1 MASDLKKVGLVFNA
15 DGTTDFIKSL
25 NSVNASLKE
34 NYQDFK
40 AVQAQYD
47 ENTTSSQKLLD
58 KLDYLNSTYDL
69 QKNKVRVLAE
79 ELKSLETSYQLLTKL
94 KKFQFI
100 KNNSLKL
107 NDGRTIQQAISDNN
121 YLRKL
126 KNFYNSIVNNRS
138 TKQRITEVNNSYFE
152 CRNLNYDV
160 KEIRNKIEKI
170 TQEIETTEFEISK
183 LNSIEFDF

>member
-1 MASDLKKVGLVFNA
+1 MSKINEEESNLNTLMTNIKEHLYSTSIKEL
-15 DGTTDFIKSL
+15 DGSETVL
-25 NSVNASLKE
+25 E
-34 NYQDFK
+34 NYKQD
-40 AVQAQYD
+40 
-47 ENTTSSQKLLD
+47 LD
-58 KLDYLNSTYDL
+58 
-69 QKNKVRVLAE
+69 E

-107 NDGRTIQQAISDNN
+107 SDGRTIQQAIADNN

-160 KEIRNKIEKI
+160 KEIKNKIEKI

>member
-1 MASDLKKVGLVFNA
+1 MKLNLTTLMSKINEEESNLNTLMTNIKEHLYSTSIKEL
-15 DGTTDFIKSL
+15 DGSETVL
-25 NSVNASLKE
+25 E
-34 NYQDFK
+34 NYK
-40 AVQAQYD
+40 QY
-47 ENTTSSQKLLD
+47 LD
-58 KLDYLNSTYDL
+58 
-69 QKNKVRVLAE
+69 E

>member
-1 MASDLKKVGLVFNA
+1 MKLNLTTLMSKINEEESNLNTLMTNIKEHLYSTSIKEL
-15 DGTTDFIKSL
+15 DGSETVL
-25 NSVNASLKE
+25 E
-34 NYQDFK
+34 NYKQD
-40 AVQAQYD
+40 
-47 ENTTSSQKLLD
+47 LD
-58 KLDYLNSTYDL
+58 
-69 QKNKVRVLAE
+69 E

-152 CRNLNYDV
+152 CRNLNYNV

>member
-1 MASDLKKVGLVFNA
+1 MKLNLTTLMSKINEEESNLNTLMTNIKEHLYSTSIKEL
-15 DGTTDFIKSL
+15 DGSETVL
-25 NSVNASLKE
+25 E
-34 NYQDFK
+34 NYKQD
-40 AVQAQYD
+40 
-47 ENTTSSQKLLD
+47 LD
-58 KLDYLNSTYDL
+58 
-69 QKNKVRVLAE
+69 E

-160 KEIRNKIEKI
+160 KEIKNKIEKI

>member
-1 MASDLKKVGLVFNA
+1 MSKINEEESNLNTLMTNIKEHLYSTSIKEL
-15 DGTTDFIKSL
+15 DGSETVL
-25 NSVNASLKE
+25 E
-34 NYQDFK
+34 NYKQD
-40 AVQAQYD
+40 
-47 ENTTSSQKLLD
+47 LD
-58 KLDYLNSTYDL
+58 
-69 QKNKVRVLAE
+69 E

-121 YLRKL
+121 YLGKL

>member
-47 ENTTSSQKLLD
+47 ENTTSSQKLLY

-79 ELKSLETSYQLLTKL
+79 ELKYLEKL
-94 KKFQFI
+94 I
-100 KNNSLKL
+100 KNQDNSKDQEEKNNTKIKKEPSKYAWEEKSLK
-107 NDGRTIQQAISDNN
+107 NKYI
-121 YLRKL
+121 
-126 KNFYNSIVNNRS
+126 
-138 TKQRITEVNNSYFE
+138 
-152 CRNLNYDV
+152 
-160 KEIRNKIEKI
+160 KIE
-170 TQEIETTEFEISK
+170 
-183 LNSIEFDF
+183 

>member
-1 MASDLKKVGLVFNA
+1 MKLNLTTLMSKINEEESNLNTLMTNIKEHLYSTSIKEL
-15 DGTTDFIKSL
+15 DGSETVL
-25 NSVNASLKE
+25 E
-34 NYQDFK
+34 NYKQD
-40 AVQAQYD
+40 
-47 ENTTSSQKLLD
+47 LD
-58 KLDYLNSTYDL
+58 
-69 QKNKVRVLAE
+69 E

-183 LNSIEFDF
+183 LNSIEFDL

>member
-1 MASDLKKVGLVFNA
+1 MKLNLTTLMSKINEEESNLNTLMTNVKEHLYSTSIKEL
-15 DGTTDFIKSL
+15 DGSETVL
-25 NSVNASLKE
+25 E
-34 NYQDFK
+34 NYKQD
-40 AVQAQYD
+40 
-47 ENTTSSQKLLD
+47 LD
-58 KLDYLNSTYDL
+58 
-69 QKNKVRVLAE
+69 E

-107 NDGRTIQQAISDNN
+107 SDGRTIQQAISDNN

>member
-1 MASDLKKVGLVFNA
+1 MNKINEEESNLNTLMTNIKEHLYSTSIKEL
-15 DGTTDFIKSL
+15 DGSETVL
-25 NSVNASLKE
+25 E
-34 NYQDFK
+34 NYKQD
-40 AVQAQYD
+40 
-47 ENTTSSQKLLD
+47 LD
-58 KLDYLNSTYDL
+58 
-69 QKNKVRVLAE
+69 E

-107 NDGRTIQQAISDNN
+107 SDGRTIQQAISDNN

>member
-1 MASDLKKVGLVFNA
+1 MKLNLTTLMSKINEEESNLNTLMSNIKEHLYSTSIKELDGSETVLEDYKQDL
-15 DGTTDFIKSL
+15 D
-25 NSVNASLKE
+25 
-34 NYQDFK
+34 
-40 AVQAQYD
+40 
-47 ENTTSSQKLLD
+47 
-58 KLDYLNSTYDL
+58 
-69 QKNKVRVLAE
+69 E
-79 ELKSLETSYQLLTKL
+79 ELKSLETTYTLLTKL
-94 KKFQFI
+94 KKFQFE

-107 NDGRTIQQAISDNN
+107 SDGRTIQQAISDNN

-160 KEIRNKIEKI
+160 KEIKNKIEKI

>member
-1 MASDLKKVGLVFNA
+1 MKLNLTTLMNKINEEESNLNTLMTNIKEHLYSISIKEL
-15 DGTTDFIKSL
+15 DGSETVL
-25 NSVNASLKE
+25 E
-34 NYQDFK
+34 NYKQD
-40 AVQAQYD
+40 
-47 ENTTSSQKLLD
+47 LD
-58 KLDYLNSTYDL
+58 
-69 QKNKVRVLAE
+69 E

>member
-1 MASDLKKVGLVFNA
+1 MKLNLTTLMSKINEEESNLNTLMTNIKEHLYSTSIKEL
-15 DGTTDFIKSL
+15 DGSETVL
-25 NSVNASLKE
+25 E
-34 NYQDFK
+34 NYKQD
-40 AVQAQYD
+40 
-47 ENTTSSQKLLD
+47 LD
-58 KLDYLNSTYDL
+58 
-69 QKNKVRVLAE
+69 E
-79 ELKSLETSYQLLTKL
+79 ELKPLETSYQLLTKL

>member
-1 MASDLKKVGLVFNA
+1 MKLNLTTLMSKINEEESNLNTLMTNIKEHLYSTSIKEL
-15 DGTTDFIKSL
+15 DGSETVL
-25 NSVNASLKE
+25 E
-34 NYQDFK
+34 NYKQD
-40 AVQAQYD
+40 
-47 ENTTSSQKLLD
+47 LD
-58 KLDYLNSTYDL
+58 
-69 QKNKVRVLAE
+69 E

-107 NDGRTIQQAISDNN
+107 SDGRTIQQAISDNN

-160 KEIRNKIEKI
+160 KEIRNKIKKI

-183 LNSIEFDF
+183 LNSIEFNF

>member
-1 MASDLKKVGLVFNA
+1 MKLNLTTLMSKINEEESNLNTLMTNIKEHLYSTSIKEL
-15 DGTTDFIKSL
+15 DGSETVL
-25 NSVNASLKE
+25 E
-34 NYQDFK
+34 NYKQD
-40 AVQAQYD
+40 
-47 ENTTSSQKLLD
+47 LD
-58 KLDYLNSTYDL
+58 
-69 QKNKVRVLAE
+69 E

-107 NDGRTIQQAISDNN
+107 SDGRTIQQAISDNN

-160 KEIRNKIEKI
+160 KEIRNKIKKI

-183 LNSIEFDF
+183 LNSIEFYF

>member
-1 MASDLKKVGLVFNA
+1 MKLNLTTLMNKINEEESNLNILMTNIKEHLYSTSIKEL
-15 DGTTDFIKSL
+15 DGSETVL
-25 NSVNASLKE
+25 E
-34 NYQDFK
+34 NYKQD
-40 AVQAQYD
+40 
-47 ENTTSSQKLLD
+47 LD
-58 KLDYLNSTYDL
+58 
-69 QKNKVRVLAE
+69 E

>member
-1 MASDLKKVGLVFNA
+1 MKLNLTTLMSKINEKESNLNTLMTNIKEHLYSTSIKEL
-15 DGTTDFIKSL
+15 DGSETVL
-25 NSVNASLKE
+25 E
-34 NYQDFK
+34 NYKQD
-40 AVQAQYD
+40 
-47 ENTTSSQKLLD
+47 LD
-58 KLDYLNSTYDL
+58 
-69 QKNKVRVLAE
+69 E

-107 NDGRTIQQAISDNN
+107 SDGRTIQQAISDNN

-160 KEIRNKIEKI
+160 KEIKNKIEKI

>member
-1 MASDLKKVGLVFNA
+1 MKLNLTTLMNKINEEESNLNTLMTNIKEHLYSTSIKEL
-15 DGTTDFIKSL
+15 DGSETVL
-25 NSVNASLKE
+25 E
-34 NYQDFK
+34 NYKQD
-40 AVQAQYD
+40 
-47 ENTTSSQKLLD
+47 LD
-58 KLDYLNSTYDL
+58 
-69 QKNKVRVLAE
+69 E

>member
-1 MASDLKKVGLVFNA
+1 MSKINEEESNLNTLMTNIKEHLYSTSIKEL
-15 DGTTDFIKSL
+15 DGSETVL
-25 NSVNASLKE
+25 E
-34 NYQDFK
+34 NYKQD
-40 AVQAQYD
+40 
-47 ENTTSSQKLLD
+47 LD
-58 KLDYLNSTYDL
+58 
-69 QKNKVRVLAE
+69 E

-107 NDGRTIQQAISDNN
+107 NDGRTIQQAIYDNN

>member
-1 MASDLKKVGLVFNA
+1 MSKINEEESNLNTLMTNIKEHLYSISIKEL
-15 DGTTDFIKSL
+15 DGSETVL
-25 NSVNASLKE
+25 E
-34 NYQDFK
+34 NYKQD
-40 AVQAQYD
+40 
-47 ENTTSSQKLLD
+47 LD
-58 KLDYLNSTYDL
+58 
-69 QKNKVRVLAE
+69 E

>member
-1 MASDLKKVGLVFNA
+1 MKLNLTTLMSKINEEESNLNTLMTNIKEHLYSISIKEL
-15 DGTTDFIKSL
+15 DGSETVL
-25 NSVNASLKE
+25 E
-34 NYQDFK
+34 NYKQD
-40 AVQAQYD
+40 
-47 ENTTSSQKLLD
+47 LD
-58 KLDYLNSTYDL
+58 
-69 QKNKVRVLAE
+69 E

-107 NDGRTIQQAISDNN
+107 SDGRTIQQAISDNN

-170 TQEIETTEFEISK
+170 TREIETTEFEISK

>member
-1 MASDLKKVGLVFNA
+1 MKLNLTTLMSKINEEESNLNTLMTNIKEHLYSISIKEL
-15 DGTTDFIKSL
+15 DGSETVL
-25 NSVNASLKE
+25 E
-34 NYQDFK
+34 NYKQD
-40 AVQAQYD
+40 
-47 ENTTSSQKLLD
+47 LD
-58 KLDYLNSTYDL
+58 
-69 QKNKVRVLAE
+69 E

-160 KEIRNKIEKI
+160 KEIKNKIEKI

>member
-1 MASDLKKVGLVFNA
+1 MSKINEEESNLNTLMTNIKEHLYSTSIKEL
-15 DGTTDFIKSL
+15 DGSETVL
-25 NSVNASLKE
+25 E
-34 NYQDFK
+34 NYKQD
-40 AVQAQYD
+40 
-47 ENTTSSQKLLD
+47 LD
-58 KLDYLNSTYDL
+58 
-69 QKNKVRVLAE
+69 E

-121 YLRKL
+121 YLRKI

>member
-1 MASDLKKVGLVFNA
+1 MKLNLTTLMSKINEEESNLNTLMTNIKEHLYSTSIKEL
-15 DGTTDFIKSL
+15 DGSETVL
-25 NSVNASLKE
+25 E
-34 NYQDFK
+34 NYKQD
-40 AVQAQYD
+40 
-47 ENTTSSQKLLD
+47 LD
-58 KLDYLNSTYDL
+58 
-69 QKNKVRVLAE
+69 E

-121 YLRKL
+121 YLGKL

>member
-1 MASDLKKVGLVFNA
+1 MKLNLTTLMNKINEEESNLNTLMSNIKEHLYSTSIKEL
-15 DGTTDFIKSL
+15 DGSETVL
-25 NSVNASLKE
+25 E
-34 NYQDFK
+34 NYKQD
-40 AVQAQYD
+40 
-47 ENTTSSQKLLD
+47 
-58 KLDYLNSTYDL
+58 LN
-69 QKNKVRVLAE
+69 E
-79 ELKSLETSYQLLTKL
+79 ELNSLETSYQLLTKL

-160 KEIRNKIEKI
+160 KEIKNKIEKI

>member
-1 MASDLKKVGLVFNA
+1 MKLNLTTLMSKINEEESNLNTLMTNIKEHLYSTSIKELDGSETVLEDYKQDL
-15 DGTTDFIKSL
+15 D
-25 NSVNASLKE
+25 
-34 NYQDFK
+34 
-40 AVQAQYD
+40 
-47 ENTTSSQKLLD
+47 
-58 KLDYLNSTYDL
+58 
-69 QKNKVRVLAE
+69 E
-79 ELKSLETSYQLLTKL
+79 ELKSLETSYVLLTKL
-94 KKFQFI
+94 KKFQFT

-107 NDGRTIQQAISDNN
+107 SDGRTIQQAISDNN

>member
-1 MASDLKKVGLVFNA
+1 MSKINEEESNLNTLMTNVKEHLYSTSIKEL
-15 DGTTDFIKSL
+15 DGSETVL
-25 NSVNASLKE
+25 E
-34 NYQDFK
+34 NYKQD
-40 AVQAQYD
+40 
-47 ENTTSSQKLLD
+47 LD
-58 KLDYLNSTYDL
+58 
-69 QKNKVRVLAE
+69 E

-107 NDGRTIQQAISDNN
+107 SDGRTIQQAISDNN

>member
-1 MASDLKKVGLVFNA
+1 MKLNLTTLMSKINEEESNLNTLMTNIKEHLYSTSIKEL
-15 DGTTDFIKSL
+15 DGSETVL
-25 NSVNASLKE
+25 E
-34 NYQDFK
+34 NYKQD
-40 AVQAQYD
+40 
-47 ENTTSSQKLLD
+47 LD
-58 KLDYLNSTYDL
+58 
-69 QKNKVRVLAE
+69 E

-121 YLRKL
+121 YLKKL

>member
-1 MASDLKKVGLVFNA
+1 MNKINEEESNLNTLMTNIKEHLYSTSIKEL
-15 DGTTDFIKSL
+15 DGSETVL
-25 NSVNASLKE
+25 E
-34 NYQDFK
+34 NYKQD
-40 AVQAQYD
+40 
-47 ENTTSSQKLLD
+47 LD
-58 KLDYLNSTYDL
+58 
-69 QKNKVRVLAE
+69 E

-107 NDGRTIQQAISDNN
+107 SDGRTIQQAISDNN

-160 KEIRNKIEKI
+160 KEIKNKIEKI

>member
-69 QKNKVRVLAE
+69 QKIK
-79 ELKSLETSYQLLTKL
+79 LE
-94 KKFQFI
+94 FW
-100 KNNSLKL
+100 
-107 NDGRTIQQAISDNN
+107 
-121 YLRKL
+121 L
-126 KNFYNSIVNNRS
+126 KN
-138 TKQRITEVNNSYFE
+138 
-152 CRNLNYDV
+152 
-160 KEIRNKIEKI
+160 
-170 TQEIETTEFEISK
+170 
-183 LNSIEFDF
+183 

>member
-1 MASDLKKVGLVFNA
+1 MKLNLTTLMNKINEEESNLNTLMTNIKEHLYSTSIKEL
-15 DGTTDFIKSL
+15 DGSETVL
-25 NSVNASLKE
+25 E
-34 NYQDFK
+34 NYKQD
-40 AVQAQYD
+40 
-47 ENTTSSQKLLD
+47 LD
-58 KLDYLNSTYDL
+58 
-69 QKNKVRVLAE
+69 E

-107 NDGRTIQQAISDNN
+107 SDGRTIQQAISDNN

-160 KEIRNKIEKI
+160 KEIKNKIEKI

>member
-1 MASDLKKVGLVFNA
+1 MKLNLTTLMSKINEEESNLNTFMTNIKEHLYSTSIKEL
-15 DGTTDFIKSL
+15 DGSETVL
-25 NSVNASLKE
+25 E
-34 NYQDFK
+34 NYKQD
-40 AVQAQYD
+40 
-47 ENTTSSQKLLD
+47 LD
-58 KLDYLNSTYDL
+58 
-69 QKNKVRVLAE
+69 E

>member
-1 MASDLKKVGLVFNA
+1 MSKINEEESNLNTLMTNIKEHLYSTSIKEL
-15 DGTTDFIKSL
+15 DGSETVL
-25 NSVNASLKE
+25 E
-34 NYQDFK
+34 NYKQD
-40 AVQAQYD
+40 
-47 ENTTSSQKLLD
+47 LD
-58 KLDYLNSTYDL
+58 
-69 QKNKVRVLAE
+69 E

-107 NDGRTIQQAISDNN
+107 SDGRTIQQAISDNN

-160 KEIRNKIEKI
+160 KEIKNKIEKI

-183 LNSIEFDF
+183 LNSIKFDF

>member
-1 MASDLKKVGLVFNA
+1 MKLNLTTLMSKINEEESNLNTLMTNIKEHLYSTSIKEL
-15 DGTTDFIKSL
+15 DGSETIL
-25 NSVNASLKE
+25 E
-34 NYQDFK
+34 NYKQD
-40 AVQAQYD
+40 
-47 ENTTSSQKLLD
+47 LD
-58 KLDYLNSTYDL
+58 
-69 QKNKVRVLAE
+69 E

-126 KNFYNSIVNNRS
+126 NNSIVNNRS

>member
-1 MASDLKKVGLVFNA
+1 MNKINEEESNLNTLMTNIKEHLYSTSIKEL
-15 DGTTDFIKSL
+15 DGSETVL
-25 NSVNASLKE
+25 E
-34 NYQDFK
+34 NYKQD
-40 AVQAQYD
+40 
-47 ENTTSSQKLLD
+47 LD
-58 KLDYLNSTYDL
+58 
-69 QKNKVRVLAE
+69 E

-94 KKFQFI
+94 KKYQFI

-107 NDGRTIQQAISDNN
+107 SDGRTIQQAISDNN

-183 LNSIEFDF
+183 LNSIEFDL

>member
-1 MASDLKKVGLVFNA
+1 MSKINEEESNLNTLMTNIKEHLYSTSIKEL
-15 DGTTDFIKSL
+15 DGSETVL
-25 NSVNASLKE
+25 E
-34 NYQDFK
+34 NYKQD
-40 AVQAQYD
+40 
-47 ENTTSSQKLLD
+47 LD
-58 KLDYLNSTYDL
+58 
-69 QKNKVRVLAE
+69 E

-94 KKFQFI
+94 KRFQFI

>member
-1 MASDLKKVGLVFNA
+1 MKLNLTTLMSKINEEESNLNTLMTNIKEHIYSISIKEL
-15 DGTTDFIKSL
+15 DGSETVL
-25 NSVNASLKE
+25 E
-34 NYQDFK
+34 NYKQD
-40 AVQAQYD
+40 
-47 ENTTSSQKLLD
+47 LD
-58 KLDYLNSTYDL
+58 
-69 QKNKVRVLAE
+69 E

-107 NDGRTIQQAISDNN
+107 SDGRTIQQAISDNN

>member
-1 MASDLKKVGLVFNA
+1 MKLNLTTLMSKINEEESNLNTLMTNIKEHLYSTSIKEL
-15 DGTTDFIKSL
+15 DGSETIL
-25 NSVNASLKE
+25 E
-34 NYQDFK
+34 NYKQD
-40 AVQAQYD
+40 
-47 ENTTSSQKLLD
+47 LD
-58 KLDYLNSTYDL
+58 
-69 QKNKVRVLAE
+69 E